1 MANNNLH
8 KGSNRERNRRRNL
21 VLNRTFV
28 KKTSALLSLML
39 VIAMMVPVLAFAAT
53 GFSNLTYRNGSVT
66 GSVYSDV
73 ELDSKVGDAVYVNVY
88 SPDGKFLT
96 TTKAVYNNVY
106 QEGKGWF
113 YDIQGISSINGYGS
127 LAVSTTV
134 YHGDTVS
141 VSDYVYVN
149 NTSTTPGNGGGSSR
163 GSGGGGGGGISTG
176 STISVSSDG
185 SVDANT
191 LTNALANN
199 NTVTLNL
206 SGDLALIPA
215 SALVD
220 AVKAGKTIVIVN
232 SNGSLTLPL
241 SVLNLDDLAKT
252 LGVEVK
258 DMKIKVSIAKVTGET
273 ADAVKAAATALGA
286 TQVADAVDFNVVAVD
301 NGSKTAAVDFGKTYV
316 SRSIKVS
323 KSVDSKFVTGV
334 LYNETTKKVSFV
346 PSTFATADGETT
358 ATLKRNGSSIYTVVE
373 SKKSFAD
380 VASHWSKADVE
391 LLANKLVV
399 DGVTDTAF
407 QPDRNITRAEFAAL
421 VVRSLGLSTVTASNY
436 FTDVKSDAWY
446 ASTVA
451 TAAKAGIIDGYED
464 KTFRPDAQIT
474 REELAAMVIR
484 AMNYADIATSV
495 SDPESVLSK
504 YKDSNKIV
512 WAQKEIAAAINA
524 GLINGMTDDTIGS
537 DSQATRAQ
545 SATMLKRFL
554 SVANFIN

>member
-1 MANNNLH
+1 MANNLQNGLH
-8 KGSNRERNRRRNL
+8 RERNRRRNL

-28 KKTSALLSLML
+28 KKTSAILSLML

-53 GFSNLTYRNGSVT
+53 GFSGLTYKNNSVT

-73 ELDSKVGDAVYVNVY
+73 YANDSVGNAVYVNVY

-106 QEGKGWF
+106 EDGKGW
-113 YDIQGISSINGYGS
+113 YYTIPTQTLYGYSSLTVN
-127 LAVSTTV
+127 TTV
-134 YHGDTVS
+134 YKNGVVSVGDSVYATVS
-141 VSDYVYVN
+141 
-149 NTSTTPGNGGGSSR
+149 NTSTGGGTR
-163 GSGGGGGGGISTG
+163 PSGGGGGGYYPG
-176 STISVSSDG
+176 SGSSSISVSSDG

-199 NTVTLNL
+199 DTVTLNL
-206 SGDLALIPA
+206 SGDLALLPA

-220 AVKAGKTIVIVN
+220 AVKAGKKIVLVN
-232 SNGSLTLPL
+232 SNGTLTLPL
-241 SVLNLDDLAKT
+241 SVLKLDDLAKT

-258 DMKIKVSIAKVTGET
+258 DMKIKVSIAKVTGAT
-273 ADAVKAAATALGA
+273 AEAVKAAATAVGG

-316 SRSIKVS
+316 SRSINVS
-323 KSVDSKFVTGV
+323 KSVDSKKVTGV
-334 LYNETTKKVSFV
+334 VYNETTKKLSFV
-346 PSTFATADGETT
+346 PSTFATEDGKTT

-373 SKKSFAD
+373 SNKSFTD

-399 DGVTDTAF
+399 DGATDTTF

-421 VVRSLGLSTVTASNY
+421 VVRSLGLSSATATSN

-484 AMNYADIATSV
+484 AMNYASISTSV
-495 SDPESVLSK
+495 TDPQTVLSK

>member
-1 MANNNLH
+1 M
-8 KGSNRERNRRRNL
+8 
-21 VLNRTFV
+21 LNRTFV
-28 KKTSALLSLML
+28 KKISALLSLML
-39 VIAMMVPVLAFAAT
+39 VIAMMIPVLAFAAT
-53 GFSNLTYRNGSVT
+53 GFSSLTYKNGSVS

-73 ELDSKVGDAVYVNVY
+73 YADASVGSAVYVNVY

-96 TTKAVYNNVY
+96 TTKAVYNNKY
-106 QEGKGWF
+106 EAGKGWY
-113 YDIQGISSINGYGS
+113 YDIQASSIYGYGS
-127 LAVSTTV
+127 LTVNTTV
-134 YHGDTVS
+134 YKDGVVS
-141 VSDYVYVN
+141 VGDSVYSTVN
-149 NTSTTPGNGGGSSR
+149 NTSTSTGGSSH
-163 GSGGGGGGGISTG
+163 GGGGGGGGGVSTG
-176 STISVSSDG
+176 GTISVSSDG
-185 SVDANT
+185 SVDAST

-199 NTVTLNL
+199 DTVTLNL
-206 SGDLALIPA
+206 SGDLALLPA

-220 AVKAGKTIVIVN
+220 AVKAGKKIVLVN
-232 SNGSLTLPL
+232 SNGTLTLPL
-241 SVLNLDDLAKT
+241 SVLKLDDLAKT

-258 DMKIKVSIAKVTGET
+258 DMKIKVSIAKVTGAT
-273 ADAVKAAATALGA
+273 ADAVKAAATALGG

-301 NGSKTAAVDFGKTYV
+301 NGSKTAAVDFGKTYE
-316 SRSIKVS
+316 SRSINVS
-323 KSVDSKFVTGV
+323 KTVDSNKVTGV
-334 LYNETTKKVSFV
+334 VYNETTKKLSFV
-346 PSTFATADGETT
+346 PSTFATADGKTT

-373 SKKSFAD
+373 SNKSFAD

-399 DGVTDTAF
+399 DGATDTAF

-421 VVRSLGLSTVTASNY
+421 VVRSLGLSSATATSN

-484 AMNYADIATSV
+484 AMNYADIATNV
-495 SDPESVLSK
+495 TDPQSVLSK
-504 YKDSNKIV
+504 FKDSNKIV

-537 DSQATRAQ
+537 ASQATRAQ

>member
-1 MANNNLH
+1 MANQNLH
-8 KGSNRERNRRRNL
+8 IGSNRERNRRRNL

-39 VIAMMVPVLAFAAT
+39 VIAMMIPVLAFAAT
-53 GFSNLTYRNGSVT
+53 GFTGLSYTNGSVS

-73 ELDSKVGDAVYVNVY
+73 YADDSVGNAVYVNVY

-96 TTKAVYNNVY
+96 TTKAVYSNKY
-106 QEGKGWF
+106 EEGKGWYYGIQASALYG
-113 YDIQGISSINGYGS
+113 YDYVTVN
-127 LAVSTTV
+127 TTV
-134 YHGDTVS
+134 YKDGKVS
-141 VSDYVYVN
+141 VGDSVYQNVYN
-149 NTSTTPGNGGGSSR
+149 SSTSGGKRSSGGSS
-163 GSGGGGGGGISTG
+163 GGYYPVSG

-185 SVDANT
+185 YVDANT
-191 LTNALANN
+191 LSNALSNN
-199 NTVTLNL
+199 DTVTLNL
-206 SGDLALIPA
+206 SGDLALLPA

-220 AVKAGKTIVIVN
+220 AVKAGKKIELVN
-232 SNGSLTLPL
+232 SNGTLTLPL
-241 SVLNLDDLAKT
+241 SVLKLDDLAKT

-258 DMKIKVSIAKVTGET
+258 DMKIKVSIAKVTGAT
-273 ADAVKAAATALGA
+273 ADAVKAAATALGG

-301 NGSKTAAVDFGKTYV
+301 EGSKTAVVDFGKTYV

-334 LYNETTKKVSFV
+334 LYNETTKKLSFV

-373 SKKSFAD
+373 SKKSFDD

-399 DGVTDTAF
+399 DGATDTAF

-464 KTFRPDAQIT
+464 NTFRPDAQIT

-484 AMNYADIATSV
+484 AMNYADISTSV
-495 SDPESVLSK
+495 TDPQTVLSK